1 MGSRGTK
8 RRALAWFPGR
18 AGCRLLD
25 DEFWPDEGP
34 PVGTPRVCRPG
45 PGQLILD
52 QTDGQFTINA
62 GEFIWPIQVLPV
74 WGEQD
79 WHALRTDGT
88 TFEVL
93 GDEALVLQFRGTW
106 IVNDGV
112 AECWFGWSLDVT
124 PDTVANAEHTFYRDI
139 DLPGRIICTSGASDN
154 ALQLR
159 DLWPALGEYW
169 EASIVIRAYTPTGL
183 HWYPGA
189 PGVFSY
195 GAHFFVRGGEGAGLV
210 HHLLAWYR
218 ELQSR
223 TDPLYP
229 AFSNF
234 DTEGQFDYVE
244 IPCRLPDLSDPL
256 LTPRC
261 VDTFAG
267 AGALAAHTPDYDHIG
282 AGWVEH
288 DGVWTVG
295 GGVVSPDASAPAHA
309 HRPCIC
315 PDMWVE
321 ADCTP
326 GTDIRS
332 IGLTLRESEPTAG
345 GLNLWTA
352 YIASGIAGNDTI
364 LSETIDGAV
373 TVRANADNDWTVDTT
388 YNIRVRLDGVQITM
402 YVDYV
407 EALHYATAWFNADAP
422 HHGLFA
428 SNHATAQFDN
438 VLVLPRG
445 TGLTRIA
452 FDSFTD
458 GNDTSLDAHA
468 MDEGGLDWDEHN
480 GNWDIQGNE
489 ANVDSSFAQALAVT
503 EVSNIWVS
511 ARVLLVT
518 DTKPQ
523 GVLFRKGP
531 DTNGSDNHWL
541 YHIASGIAGID
552 TWLAEVDDGVQTFRA
567 TADGDYVA
575 ATRYYLQVYANG
587 QTITGYVDG
596 TQRGTFGAA
605 TFNELATWHGL
616 YSHTADT
623 GARWDQ
629 FRVTEI
635 PAFGEYDQ
643 TLDNL

>member
-62 GEFIWPIQVLPV
+62 GEFVWPIQVLPV

-139 DLPGRIICTSGASDN
+139 DLPGRLICTSGASDN

-159 DLWPALGEYW
+159 DLWPDLGEYW

-195 GAHFFVRGGEGAGLV
+195 GAHFFLRGGEGADLV

-218 ELQSR
+218 QLQSR

-229 AFSNF
+229 ALSNF
-234 DTEGQFDYVE
+234 DSEGQFDYVE
-244 IPCRLPDLSDPL
+244 IPCRLPDLKDPL

-282 AGWVEH
+282 AGWIEH
-288 DGVWTVG
+288 DGIWTVG

-326 GTDIRS
+326 GTDVRS

-445 TGLTRIA
+445 TGFTRIC
-452 FDSFTD
+452 FDSFT
-458 GNDTSLDAHA
+458 GINGTSLDAHA
-468 MDEGGLDWDEHN
+468 MDEGGLTWRERVGD
-480 GNWDIQGNE
+480 WDIQGNE
-489 ANVDSSFAQALAVT
+489 AACDAVNLST
-503 EVSNIWVS
+503 ADVESGVFNAWVS
-511 ARVLLVT
+511 ARLFLAT
-518 DTKPQ
+518 AGWIGLAIRKSADTVGGRNEWLPQ
-523 GVLFRKGP
+523 I
-531 DTNGSDNHWL
+531 TQ
-541 YHIASGIAGID
+541 AAGID
-552 TWLAEVDDGVQTFRA
+552 AYLTEVDDGVHINRA
-567 TADGDYVA
+567 SADTDIFAFG
-575 ATRYYLQVYANG
+575 TRYYMQVDCDGVSITVYIDGVQTLQ
-587 QTITGYVDG
+587 
-596 TQRGTFGAA
+596 FLAA
-605 TFNELATWHGL
+605 TFNQTATWHGL
-616 YSHTADT
+616 LSNEHPDH
-623 GARWDQ
+623 RFDQ
-629 FRVTEI
+629 FRVTNK
-635 PAFGEYDQ
+635 PTFGEYDQ
-643 TLDNL
+643 TLDGL